1 MKKWIFRLGF
11 GLLFALPFML
21 VTGVWA
27 QAETVDVHS
36 AYSNDLDCESCHPA
50 FHNSWQTSA
59 HGTASDGPE
68 FVAVLREQCDPL

>member
-27 QAETVDVHS
+27 QAETADAHS
-36 AYSNDLDCESCHPA
+36 ANSNDLDCESCHPA

-59 HGTASDGPE
+59 HGMAADDPE
-68 FVAVLREQCDPL
+68 FVDVW